1 MLFPIIV
8 PRRYNK
14 DGRWVGPMKN
24 LRHPQLALTWVV
36 LREPGAMT
44 YISHEM
50 ALEYQQRGV
59 DFESEALSNLQSAK
73 DSELNTHHKVI
84 DGRLI
89 HAVAMHQDG
98 LGSSRL
104 LLVDRWKRIFPNGC
118 YFGLPE
124 RSCAFIVPVGLSP
137 RERRSVVKVVD
148 HCHKYGTT
156 TMLPGLQSPDLYV
169 LE

>member
-1 MLFPIIV
+1 
-8 PRRYNK
+8 
-14 DGRWVGPMKN
+14 
-24 LRHPQLALTWVV
+24 
-36 LREPGAMT
+36 MT

-59 DFESEALSNLQSAK
+59 DFESEALSNLQSAE

-156 TMLPGLQSPDLYV
+156 TILPGLQSPDLYV